1 MKRLQGTAIRSGRQ
15 RSGGFT
21 MMELI
26 MVLLVVS
33 VLSAIAAPAMR
44 EFIVNS
50 NVTTS
55 TNDIVVALN
64 LARAEAVK
72 RGVDVEVVAAG
83 GNWSAG
89 WVVQPVGTAE
99 SLLSRGALQAGY
111 TVLGAAT
118 GVGAPVGRVVFA
130 PTGALRIATAYD
142 FSVCRPSN
150 ASNASKSRRIAVTGS
165 GMIRTR
171 RDTTSSPAGAC
182 P

>member
-1 MKRLQGTAIRSGRQ
+1 
-15 RSGGFT
+15 

-55 TNDIVVALN
+55 ANDIVVALN

-83 GNWSAG
+83 GDWSGG
-89 WVVQPVGTAE
+89 WVVQPVGSAE
-99 SLLSRGALQAGY
+99 SLLSHGALEPDY
-111 TVLGAAT
+111 SVLGAAT
-118 GVGAPVGRVVFA
+118 GAGAPVGRVVFT

-142 FSVCRPSN
+142 FSVCRPSSESD
-150 ASNASKSRRIAVTGS
+150 ARRSRRIAVTGS

-171 RDTTSSPAGAC
+171 RDTTASPAGAC